1 MKTEQGSEPD
11 HTVYTPEQT
20 ALGNKFCAVLSSYLR
35 GRCTQLVR
43 ANQQHKDGSKLWFQ
57 MRREFLP
64 ATRQRSLAIAQT
76 LGQRPNFNNKISML
90 ENTLQYEQLVNQY
103 EQTSKETYPSDLKTA
118 ALIRCAPQKLR
129 EHLQLSL
136 SARST
141 YADVREALVAYER
154 TSKSQI
160 STEQIL
166 KQFEIQDP
174 GRASADNGLALVK
187 VDRVQDKGK
196 SKGKYKGMQKG
207 KGSWWQGAWPL
218 GGRGRS
224 YKGRGKGK
232 QRTQQRKEREQGQRQ
247 ER

>member
-1 MKTEQGSEPD
+1 MKSPDTFTRDDPLLFPPWKLQFESWLSFGDARFTDLLMKTEQGSEPD

-160 STEQIL
+160 STRANPQTVR
-166 KQFEIQDP
+166 DP
-174 GRASADNGLALVK
+174 RSW
-187 VDRVQDKGK
+187 K
-196 SKGKYKGMQKG
+196 SKRRQ
-207 KGSWWQGAWPL
+207 WFGA
-218 GGRGRS
+218 GESRQSAR
-224 YKGRGKGK
+224 
-232 QRTQQRKEREQGQRQ
+232 QR
-247 ER
+247 